1 MEQLNFNNYFGKK
14 ITLIDDTGK
23 KWHGRVDSISNPLD
37 EEDEIPRL
45 ILDVNT
51 QYCRYIEF
59 LVSDIKSIEVVE

>member
-1 MEQLNFNNYFGKK
+1 MNQLNFNNYLGKN
-14 ITLIDDTGK
+14 IALIDDTEK
-23 KWHGRVDSISNPLD
+23 KWYGRVDSISNSLD

-59 LVSDIKSIEVVE
+59 LVSDIKSIEVIE